1 MLQIIYNDYLLPGF
15 SDQKDSQDAVE
26 DTKSEPP
33 ELNKEEKE
41 DEEMLAEK
49 DKKQVTKQIKTGHQI
64 LKLTWM

>member
-26 DTKSEPP
+26 DTKSEPR
-33 ELNKEEKE
+33 ELNTEDEE

-49 DKKQVTKQIKTGHQI
+49 DKKQVNLQTGHQI

>member
-1 MLQIIYNDYLLPGF
+1 MLQSTYNDYLSPGF

-33 ELNKEEKE
+33 ELNKEEEE

-49 DKKQVTKQIKTGHQI
+49 DKKQVNLQTGHQI

>member
-26 DTKSEPP
+26 DTKSEPC
-33 ELNKEEKE
+33 ELNTEDEE

-49 DKKQVTKQIKTGHQI
+49 DKKQVNLQTGHQI